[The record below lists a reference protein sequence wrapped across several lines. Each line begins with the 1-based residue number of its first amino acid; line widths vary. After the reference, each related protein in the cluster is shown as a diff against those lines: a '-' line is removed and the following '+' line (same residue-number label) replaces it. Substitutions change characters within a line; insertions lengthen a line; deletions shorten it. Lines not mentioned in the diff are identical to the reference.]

1 MAYVGVILEMER
13 SYNAALQA
21 MKAYPENSI
30 EPALVDSYEKG
41 VQEARRMVSSGTVAL
56 VTRAGYISQLRN
68 ADLNVPV
75 IEIPF
80 TTSNVTQRCMEAYKQ
95 YGTIGVVGPQSMLD
109 QAYVLDS
116 VLGNAAKYYLAT
128 TPSDY
133 LTVAAQARR
142 EGVKVLVGG
151 FDETRHA
158 EAEGMARALVSSG
171 EEELAEALRE
181 AMKIVAQIQNE
192 AEKKEELKTLLDIIG
207 DALLMFDTRGNLMQM
222 NKKAHKIL
230 QGSAIIGQPLDPGR
244 LSDSV
249 QSVLESGNDINYDLI
264 EIGGAKYVC
273 DIRKIGSS
281 YKIGGAVAKLQSVEY
296 VQSVEQSARARLAER
311 GLTAAYSFSDIVGES
326 GKMQEAV
333 HKAKRYSQTDSTI
346 LITGESGTGKE
357 LFAQGI
363 HNYSRRA
370 HGPFVAINC
379 ATLPES
385 LLESELF
392 GYSEGAFTGAKKGGK
407 AGLFELAH
415 NGTLFLDEVG
425 EMDLSIQARLLR
437 VMEDRRVMRI
447 GDDKMI
453 PINVRIIAATNKNLR
468 KMVYDGK
475 FREDLYYRLNVL
487 GLLLPAVRERG
498 QDLEM
503 LIEHFIEKKAEKEG
517 RRAPQLSPEAKKLLL
532 DYHWPGN
539 VREIANTA
547 ERLVVTSTHSTVN
560 RQELEELMYHA
571 LHTDPHK
578 KYKEKEL
585 SSYGPGD
592 EDIREAMRKYGGNK
606 SAVAAALGI
615 SRPTLYRRLKEMGGN
630 E

>member
-1 MAYVGVILEMER
+1 MAYIGVILEIER
-13 SYNAALQA
+13 SYNAALHA

-30 EPALVDSYEKG
+30 ELVQVDSYEKG
-41 VQEARRMVSSGTVAL
+41 VREARRMVSSGTVAL
-56 VTRAGYISQLRN
+56 VTRAGYIAQLRN

-80 TTSNVTQRCMEAYKQ
+80 TTSNVTQRCMDAYKQ

-109 QAYVLDS
+109 QASVLDS
-116 VLGNAAKYYLAT
+116 VLGDSAKYYLAT
-128 TPSDY
+128 TPADY
-133 LTVAAQARR
+133 RSVAAQASR

-151 FDETRHA
+151 FDETRYA

-171 EEELAEALRE
+171 EEELAVALGE
-181 AMKIVAQIQNE
+181 AMKIVVQLQAE
-192 AEKKEELKTLLDIIG
+192 AEKNEELKTLLDIIG
-207 DALLMFDTRGNLMQM
+207 DALFMFDTRGNLMQM
-222 NKKAHKIL
+222 NKKAQKIL
-230 QGSAIIGQPLDPGR
+230 HGSAKIGQPLVESKLR
-244 LSDSV
+244 SSV
-249 QSVLESGNDINYDLI
+249 QRVLESGNNINYDIL
-264 EIGGAKYVC
+264 EIDGAKYVC
-273 DIRKIGSS
+273 DIRKIGSG

-296 VQSVEQSARARLAER
+296 VQNIEQSARARLAER
-311 GLTAAYSFSDIVGES
+311 GLTAVYSFSDIIGES
-326 GKMQEAV
+326 GKIQEAI

-346 LITGESGTGKE
+346 LITGESGTGKDH
-357 LFAQGI
+357 FAQGI

-392 GYSEGAFTGAKKGGK
+392 GYSEGAFTGAKRGGK

-468 KMVYDGK
+468 KMVYEGK

-487 GLLLPAVRERG
+487 GLMLPAVRERG

-503 LIEHFIEKKAEKEG
+503 LIEHFIERKAEKEG
-517 RRAPQLSPEAKKLLL
+517 CRMPQLTPEAMRLLL
-532 DYHWPGN
+532 SYHWPGN

-547 ERLVVTSTHSTVN
+547 ERLVVTSMHSTVD
-560 RQELEELMYHA
+560 RAELEELMYYA
-571 LHTDPHK
+571 LHTEPQK
-578 KYKEKEL
+578 NYKEKEN
-585 SSYGPGD
+585 SAFGPAD
-592 EDIREAMRKYGGNK
+592 EAIRDAMLRYGGNK
-606 SAVAAALGI
+606 SAVANALGI
-615 SRPTLYRRLKEMGGN
+615 SRPTLYRRLKEMNGN
-630 E
+630 